1 MKTHT
6 IEISLAELQTALR
19 EYCLQHGHDPVFVN
33 IVSYDKFIS
42 VEMEPKGLVVAEEF
56 SHRA

>member
-6 IEISLAELQTALR
+6 IEITLAELQTALR
-19 EYCLQHGHDPVFVN
+19 EYCLQHGHDPVYVD
-33 IVSYDKFIS
+33 IVSFDKTIS
-42 VEMEPKGLVVAEEF
+42 VELAPNGLVAADEF